1 MEDGTTTVSFGD
13 CVYVCSMYVCRKYRG
28 TVLYSTYIRT
38 YMRLDWIDS
47 RVTI

>member
-28 TVLYSTYIRT
+28 TYIRT